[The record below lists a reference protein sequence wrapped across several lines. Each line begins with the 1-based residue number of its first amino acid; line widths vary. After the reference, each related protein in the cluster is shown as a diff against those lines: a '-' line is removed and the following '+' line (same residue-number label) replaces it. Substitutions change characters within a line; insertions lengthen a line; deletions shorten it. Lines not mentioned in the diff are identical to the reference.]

1 MQDLIDSR
9 VLNMIKQKIS
19 YTCVILKHSVL
30 KYLYFLR
37 SLEMEMDDRYSIHF
51 ANVKNRL
58 TVSSVLLFLFV
69 EPPISLLII
78 FSPSSTLSCFS
89 SLLDLHFLQ
98 RMWVWCD
105 ETWCFD
111 TTGNPSRG
119 TRFVLASVQR
129 RTVHLS
135 KVTLKLRMDCV
146 SQRKFSAAKSLW
158 KWVGVCVCVCMGGR
172 AAHPHLCG
180 NKHWT
185 HYSPPCVCPM
195 KAWHWQSQT
204 MFQIWSFFYVFYIE
218 KSNDYC
224 IIC

>member
-1 MQDLIDSR
+1 M
-9 VLNMIKQKIS
+9 
-19 YTCVILKHSVL
+19 ILKHSVL

-37 SLEMEMDDRYSIHF
+37 SLEIEMDDRYSIHF

-58 TVSSVLLFLFV
+58 TVSSVLLFLFMD
-69 EPPISLLII
+69 PPISLLIFYFPLKH
-78 FSPSSTLSCFS
+78 FSFS

-98 RMWVWCD
+98 RMRVWCD

-111 TTGNPSRG
+111 TTGNLSHG

-158 KWVGVCVCVCMGGR
+158 KWVGVCVCVCWVG
-172 AAHPHLCG
+172 CVS
-180 NKHWT
+180 
-185 HYSPPCVCPM
+185 SPVW
-195 KAWHWQSQT
+195 K
-204 MFQIWSFFYVFYIE
+204 
-218 KSNDYC
+218 
-224 IIC
+224 